1 MRTLARAGRV
11 TYVGRNTFIS
21 MHVVY
26 HESIDRTA
34 LEADNSSEIIK
45 KDYLDLVTRE
55 EAEKFWNIRSA
66 AEPRNLLQDT
76 TNYAKVSGNLL
87 TDSSRC

>member
-1 MRTLARAGRV
+1 
-11 TYVGRNTFIS
+11 
-21 MHVVY
+21 MHVAAF
-26 HESIDRTA
+26 ESIDKTA

-66 AEPRNLLQDT
+66 AAAPAPASVAEDMPESKEQQRGCCL
-76 TNYAKVSGNLL
+76 AHRIPG
-87 TDSSRC
+87 CPG